1 MGNFE
6 SLRVDISLE
15 ADGFGHP
22 DTTFNRVYEWT
33 EKKLL
38 EKVTAVEAELKTEGS
53 E

>member
-22 DTTFNRVYEWT
+22 NTTFDRVYSWT
-33 EKKLL
+33 EEKLL
-38 EKVTAVEAELKTEGS
+38 EKVREVEGQLKEGTE
-53 E
+53 

>member
-15 ADGFGHP
+15 ADGVGHP

-33 EKKLL
+33 EAKLL
-38 EKVTAVEAELKTEGS
+38 EKVREVETQLKEGS